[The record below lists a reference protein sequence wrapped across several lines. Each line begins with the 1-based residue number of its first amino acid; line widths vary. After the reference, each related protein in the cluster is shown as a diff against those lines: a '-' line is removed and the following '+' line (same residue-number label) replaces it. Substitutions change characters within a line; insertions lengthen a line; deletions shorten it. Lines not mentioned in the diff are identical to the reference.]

1 MLFTVLT
8 LWGPPDAAGR
18 AEVLHILRARFKSS
32 LRKDAELAESVQ
44 RDILA
49 EEVQDVNGLENDSF
63 HMQARKRRRFEL
75 PEHLGV
81 AIDNKSNNSKDN
93 SNENEDG
100 GLSNRYDDVDDER
113 LCRSVFSK
121 SPRR

>member
-8 LWGPPDAAGR
+8 LWGPPDATGR